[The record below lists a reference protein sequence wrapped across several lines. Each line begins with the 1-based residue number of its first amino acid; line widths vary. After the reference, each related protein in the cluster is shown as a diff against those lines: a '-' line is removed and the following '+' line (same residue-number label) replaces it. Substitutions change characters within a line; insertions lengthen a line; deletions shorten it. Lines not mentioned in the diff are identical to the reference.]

1 MQIEVHLKVFIVL
14 KKTIT
19 SIKENEILFGWNVWK
34 IKSFFRWEIY
44 IFNFFFGILN
54 NLLKFRAFSRPTHP
68 RKPTHYFSERH
79 LRDMCCEVV
88 VKWWW
93 VSKLCTATSWRHFA
107 LHYYLFRSIF
117 CQLFFRPITICSN
130 VVKTWPEFPSVFG
143 GYVTECNN
151 TSSPKTRKFPVFW
164 GGHFIFPKCPPL
176 NVF

>member
-1 MQIEVHLKVFIVL
+1 MKIY
-14 KKTIT
+14 
-19 SIKENEILFGWNVWK
+19 
-34 IKSFFRWEIY
+34 IKSTLMWEKKY
-44 IFNFFFGILN
+44 IFSISFL
-54 NLLKFRAFSRPTHP
+54 AFKIISRNSKLSLDPPTHAT
-68 RKPTHYFSERH
+68 THYFSERH

-143 GYVTECNN
+143 GYVTTECN
-151 TSSPKTRKFPVFW
+151 TSSSPKTRKFPVFG

-176 NVF
+176 NF